1 MKRVLI
7 LLLSAV
13 LCVSLFAGCAPA
25 EIDEA
30 LVGTW
35 NMQLDMAKPL
45 VDSLKQNKMDAL
57 LDKLDLSSTKI
68 DISFTFRQDA
78 TYAADVDVGAI
89 EKLSKATAQAV
100 AAMPELEKQLKD
112 KGLDI
117 SGVTKLLTT
126 LFPEKKEGDKK
137 ATVEGKYKVEDGKLF
152 FGLGK
157 TVTIFGSDGC
167 TYTVE
172 DDTLTVTAIDGK
184 TGEGLKSVLPMTF
197 KKA

>member
-7 LLLSAV
+7 LLVSAV

-25 EIDEA
+25 QIDEA
-30 LVGTW
+30 LVGAW

-45 VDSLKQNKMDAL
+45 VDLLKQNKMDAL
-57 LDKLDLSSTKI
+57 LNKLDLSSTKI
-68 DISFTFRQDA
+68 DISFTFREDA

-126 LFPEKKEGDKK
+126 LFPEKKEDDKK
-137 ATVEGKYKVEDGKLF
+137 ATIEGKYKVEGGKLF

-157 TVTIFGSDGC
+157 TVTVFSGDGC

-172 DDTLTVTAIDGK
+172 NDTLTVTAIDGK
-184 TGEGLKSVLPMTF
+184 TGEGLKSVLPLKF